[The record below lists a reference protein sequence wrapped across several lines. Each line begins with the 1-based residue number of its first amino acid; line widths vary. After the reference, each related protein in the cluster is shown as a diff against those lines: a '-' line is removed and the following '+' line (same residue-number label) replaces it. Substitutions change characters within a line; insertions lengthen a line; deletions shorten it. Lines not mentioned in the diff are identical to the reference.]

1 MADADLLTLRS
12 NRKKTLPDQAKVVT
26 ATKDASEETAST
38 PSGQGIMPAQATTS
52 APAVPMKL
60 MFQMISQMMS
70 KISDMVVT
78 IKWNDAETMMEMQ
91 AA

>member
-1 MADADLLTLRS
+1 
-12 NRKKTLPDQAKVVT
+12 
-26 ATKDASEETAST
+26 
-38 PSGQGIMPAQATTS
+38 MPAQATTS
-52 APAVPMKL
+52 VPAVPMKL